1 MFFLVNDATL
11 ASDNPLRFKNTFPN
25 SLWERRFKNKQRKE
39 KTIEDQGRKEAA
51 ALEYLKPKEQT
62 KAIEGKSDNENN
74 QSIAA
79 NIFNIL
85 NKNKKH
91 NE

>member
-1 MFFLVNDATL
+1 M
-11 ASDNPLRFKNTFPN
+11 
-25 SLWERRFKNKQRKE
+25 
-39 KTIEDQGRKEAA
+39 
-51 ALEYLKPKEQT
+51 ALKYLKPKEQT

-79 NIFNIL
+79 DIFNNL